1 MAKATNKTEAAELR
15 RMGAKVHKNSGRGQ
29 VKADGS
35 IDSFIIDVKESNK
48 TFTLSQDVWAKIC
61 TDAMKVDRS
70 KSPML
75 QLVIGEGANKIRL
88 SVLEWSI
95 LEDLI
100 ERAEHNDNNA

>member
-1 MAKATNKTEAAELR
+1 MAKATNKTEASELR
-15 RMGAKVHKNSGRGQ
+15 RMGAKIHKNSGRGQ
-29 VKADGS
+29 IKADGS
-35 IDSFIIDVKESNK
+35 TETFVVDVKEASK

-61 TDAMKVDRS
+61 TDAMKVDRT

-88 SVLEWSI
+88 SVLEWSM

-100 ERAEHNDNNA
+100 ERVEHNDNA